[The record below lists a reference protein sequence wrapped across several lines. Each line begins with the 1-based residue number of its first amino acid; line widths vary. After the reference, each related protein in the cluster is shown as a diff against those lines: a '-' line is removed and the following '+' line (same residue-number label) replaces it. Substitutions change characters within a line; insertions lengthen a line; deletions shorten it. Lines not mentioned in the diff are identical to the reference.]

1 MRMLM
6 QWRRS
11 FQRGRQTVIRGFAMV
26 VPVPVS
32 RRGVAMFVCVDMR
45 RGDLVAQFHRRVKL
59 IDFHACVTVSVR
71 SVLVGMSA
79 VLMVQVRKI
88 VAVTVPVTM
97 ALAMTVP
104 LGRMDLAPRHNRK
117 PQTESN
123 ERNARNG
130 VNQVSKLHGDS
141 HSGHP

>member
-1 MRMLM
+1 
-6 QWRRS
+6 
-11 FQRGRQTVIRGFAMV
+11 
-26 VPVPVS
+26 
-32 RRGVAMFVCVDMR
+32 MFVCVNMR
-45 RGDLVAQFHRRVKL
+45 RGDLAAQFHRRVKL

-97 ALAMTVP
+97 ALAMTMP
-104 LGRMDLAPRHNRK
+104 LGRMDLAPRDNRK

-123 ERNARNG
+123 ERNARY
-130 VNQVSKLHGDS
+130 
-141 HSGHP
+141 